1 MMVSAIA
8 HQWRQPLNALALC
21 VQDVKE
27 EFEEGNIDIKY
38 LDVFEG
44 NSMKLI
50 MHMSKTIDDFRD
62 FFTPDK
68 EQVDFKIINEM
79 SDLTRLLDIQ
89 VASRDIE
96 MRLRC
101 TCDDG
106 KINCVQKD
114 GEIECLNDKS
124 MVRGFPGEFKQV
136 VINLIY
142 NSVDSIEERLKED
155 ASEKGRIDIYVV
167 SEPDKIVLSI
177 SDNGTG
183 VSSESAP
190 HVFEPYY
197 TTKPDGKGTGIG
209 LYMSKVIIESH
220 MGGKLYL
227 QETDK
232 GACFTIELP
241 SV

>member
-1 MMVSAIA
+1 
-8 HQWRQPLNALALC
+8 
-21 VQDVKE
+21 
-27 EFEEGNIDIKY
+27 
-38 LDVFEG
+38 
-44 NSMKLI
+44 MKLI

-62 FFTPDK
+62 FFKPDK
-68 EQVDFKIINEM
+68 EQVDFKIISEM
-79 SDLTRLLDIQ
+79 SDLTRLIDIQ

-114 GEIECLNDKS
+114 GKMECVNDKS

-142 NSVDSIEERLKED
+142 NSVDSIEERLKKD
-155 ASEKGRIDIYVV
+155 PSEKGRIEIFVV

-220 MGGKLYL
+220 MGGRLYL